1 MSQTL
6 IRIARSREQ
15 EGDSKLGALETTHE
29 QFKNVENEFRSKH
42 YSSADKRHQNAQEN
56 SHQQAPPKIRINQ
69 GQNSNF
75 QIDNNQEK

>member
-15 EGDSKLGALETTHE
+15 EGDSKLGALETTQE
-29 QFKNVENEFRSKH
+29 QFKNVKNEFRSKH
-42 YSSADKRHQNAQEN
+42 YSSADKRHQNAQEIRN
-56 SHQQAPPKIRINQ
+56 QQAPPKIRINQ